1 MADRP
6 NNFNKISNP
15 SNPPAGGPGEV
26 LSGKVPPQDLNA
38 EAAVLSAMLIDEWA
52 VARAIEMLKEE
63 YFYKKAHRLIFRAM
77 TKLFETNSQIDL
89 ITVIDELK
97 KDGHLE
103 EVGGT
108 PYISEISD
116 IVSSSANIE
125 AHAAIVRE
133 KAILRNLIIT
143 TTKIAE
149 ECYNSTKPSRDIVED
164 AEKEIFKV
172 TENLLQEGFESIS
185 NIIPETLQN
194 IERIA
199 ASKSRTIGIATG
211 FPELDSLTGGL
222 QPGQFVV
229 VAGRPSMGK
238 TSFAMNIAFHTA
250 LYQQSH
256 VGIFSLEM
264 DKVKLLMR
272 MLSSGAEVPLSEML
286 QGYGIDQ
293 NKIFLITTVAEKLA
307 EAPIFID
314 DRGGNTMMDIRSKA
328 RRLKAEEGL
337 DLLII
342 DYMQLLMP
350 EVSRQNR
357 QQEIS
362 EISRSIK
369 NLAKEL
375 RLPIIAVSQLSRAP
389 ETRSEKRPVLADL
402 RESGAIE
409 QDADIVIFI
418 YREDYYKT
426 PEDKSEQGLAEII
439 VGKNRN
445 GPQGSIK
452 VRFRSRYTLFE
463 PLDRI

>member
-1 MADRP
+1 
-6 NNFNKISNP
+6 
-15 SNPPAGGPGEV
+15 
-26 LSGKVPPQDLNA
+26 
-38 EAAVLSAMLIDEWA
+38 
-52 VARAIEMLKEE
+52 
-63 YFYKKAHRLIFRAM
+63 
-77 TKLFETNSQIDL
+77 
-89 ITVIDELK
+89 
-97 KDGHLE
+97 
-103 EVGGT
+103 
-108 PYISEISD
+108 
-116 IVSSSANIE
+116 
-125 AHAAIVRE
+125 
-133 KAILRNLIIT
+133 
-143 TTKIAE
+143 
-149 ECYNSTKPSRDIVED
+149 
-164 AEKEIFKV
+164 
-172 TENLLQEGFESIS
+172 
-185 NIIPETLQN
+185 
-194 IERIA
+194 
-199 ASKSRTIGIATG
+199 
-211 FPELDSLTGGL
+211 
-222 QPGQFVV
+222 
-229 VAGRPSMGK
+229 MGK

-250 LYQQSH
+250 LYQQRH

-264 DKVKLLMR
+264 DKSKLLMR

-350 EVSRQNR
+350 EVSKQTR

-375 RLPIIAVSQLSRAP
+375 RIPIIAVSQLSRAP

-409 QDADIVIFI
+409 QDADLVIFI

-426 PEDKSEQGLAEII
+426 PEDKSEQGIAEVI

-445 GPQGSIK
+445 GPQGSIN
-452 VRFRSRYTLFE
+452 VRFRSQYTLFE